1 MFTEHTQKSSRN
13 EINIVLILRKMSL
26 RKCSLDS
33 GFSNIL
39 RKRRKSTESFLNQ
52 KTPIIDKK
60 SNWNGRSMIIKL
72 IYMKNNFAK
81 INVFSYSDIIFRYS
95 KPFTQVAKKLTF
107 WQIGLKGQELKSLEV
122 KLNLQ
127 F

>member
-1 MFTEHTQKSSRN
+1 M
-13 EINIVLILRKMSL
+13 L
-26 RKCSLDS
+26 
-33 GFSNIL
+33 
-39 RKRRKSTESFLNQ
+39 
-52 KTPIIDKK
+52 
-60 SNWNGRSMIIKL
+60 IKL